1 MTLIS
6 IVLCFLHAIDPE
18 LASFLFLLVIL
29 SARHLLARKEKKQV
43 VVGCR
48 NLSKVGLFA
57 WKTFHVHLRKGLDCF
72 TKAASTIPPPPSPF
86 PPVVTRTVYYILLLA
101 SFWDWGFITSQLVA
115 ILLDDIQRFKYAMNR
130 LQLVPYFDFLK
141 PVWFDTSLF
150 LSLYFVANLI
160 QVRLRCPCN
169 TNWPISIY

>member
-1 MTLIS
+1 MLAVLLQTFMTLIS

-86 PPVVTRTVYYILLLA
+86 
-101 SFWDWGFITSQLVA
+101 LVA

-169 TNWPISIY
+169 TNRPISIY